1 MELQIFLSNSMILN
15 YFTYIS
21 FTLLPPQQAARPS
34 SWPSH
39 LAAPAM
45 SSLERHI
52 IAISPLPSYLGAP
65 AIHLLKKKTKK
76 KKEKNGAAGGRL
88 GSNP

>member
-21 FTLLPPQQAARPS
+21 FTLLPPQRAARAT

-52 IAISPLPSYLGAP
+52 IAILPGRTRHSS
-65 AIHLLKKKTKK
+65 IKTENQ
-76 KKEKNGAAGGRL
+76 KEKRKIEQQVGG
-88 GSNP
+88 

>member
-21 FTLLPPQQAARPS
+21 FTLLPPQRAARAT

-65 AIHLLKKKTKK
+65 AIHRLKKKTKK
-76 KKEKNGAAGGRL
+76 KNEKMEQQVGG
-88 GSNP
+88 

>member
-21 FTLLPPQQAARPS
+21 FTLLPPQRAARAT

-39 LAAPAM
+39 LAAPSM

-65 AIHLLKKKTKK
+65 TIHRLKKKTKK
-76 KKEKNGAAGGRL
+76 KKMERQVGG
-88 GSNP
+88 

>member
-1 MELQIFLSNSMILN
+1 MELQIFLSNSMISN

-21 FTLLPPQQAARPS
+21 FTLLPPQRAARAT

-65 AIHLLKKKTKK
+65 AIHRLKKTQREKRKT
-76 KKEKNGAAGGRL
+76 EQQVGG
-88 GSNP
+88 